1 VAQVALLFAAVRGV
15 GVDAWRALNV
25 GVTDDVVD
33 VFLANALSALGL
45 GEASQELLVQ
55 AGRAAYVAD
64 QLAR

>member
-1 VAQVALLFAAVRGV
+1 
-15 GVDAWRALNV
+15 
-25 GVTDDVVD
+25 